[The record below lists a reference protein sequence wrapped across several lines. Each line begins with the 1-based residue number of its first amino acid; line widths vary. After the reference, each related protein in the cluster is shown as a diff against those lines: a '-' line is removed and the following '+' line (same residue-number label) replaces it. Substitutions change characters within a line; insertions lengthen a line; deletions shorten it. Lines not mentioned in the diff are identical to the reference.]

1 MLKKYI
7 LPTLWIII
15 IIYLSTKSASEMSD
29 GWWSIEFE
37 GKDKLGHLIMYT
49 VLTYLLLNAVSFKV
63 KHSNKKT
70 LFFILGFGILLGI
83 LMEGIQGYFLV
94 DRNFELLDII
104 ANISGSFLGYILYSV
119 INKKS

>member
-37 GKDKLGHLIMYT
+37 SKDKLGHLIMYT
-49 VLTYLLLNAVSFKV
+49 VLTYLLLNAVSFKA

>member
-15 IIYLSTKSASEMSD
+15 IIYLSTKSGSELSD

-49 VLTYLLLNAVSFKV
+49 VLTYLLLNAVSFKT

-70 LFFILGFGILLGI
+70 LFFILSFGILLGI
-83 LMEGIQGYFLV
+83 LMEGIQG
-94 DRNFELLDII
+94 
-104 ANISGSFLGYILYSV
+104 
-119 INKKS
+119 

>member
-1 MLKKYI
+1 
-7 LPTLWIII
+7 
-15 IIYLSTKSASEMSD
+15 MSD

-37 GKDKLGHLIMYT
+37 SKDKLGHLIMYT
-49 VLTYLLLNAVSFKV
+49 VLTYLLLNAVSFKT

-70 LFFILGFGILLGI
+70 LFFILSFGILLGI

-104 ANISGSFLGYILYSV
+104 ANISCSFLGYILYSV